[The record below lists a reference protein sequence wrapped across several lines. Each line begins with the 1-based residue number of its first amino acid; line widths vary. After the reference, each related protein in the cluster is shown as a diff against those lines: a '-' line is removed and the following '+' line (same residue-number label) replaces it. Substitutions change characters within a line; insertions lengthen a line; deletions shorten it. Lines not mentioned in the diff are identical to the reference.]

1 MLDSAGLVGFH
12 QVFIHPNPTSTEN
25 TYRFS
30 LKMTP
35 FMQVAFLESLESCD
49 VTNFISFYRGM
60 VVPWESVFWGL
71 GGKKPKP
78 WEFQLSLEQ

>member
-1 MLDSAGLVGFH
+1 
-12 QVFIHPNPTSTEN
+12 
-25 TYRFS
+25 
-30 LKMTP
+30 MTP